1 MATAFDLFDEVLRAF
16 NNSHRNE
23 MTLIELQ
30 KVLVNRNIDITDDEL
45 ISIIRSPSLSNLFN
59 LQTIS
64 NDLSLIQ
71 LCPK

>member
-16 NNSHRNE
+16 NNSYRNE